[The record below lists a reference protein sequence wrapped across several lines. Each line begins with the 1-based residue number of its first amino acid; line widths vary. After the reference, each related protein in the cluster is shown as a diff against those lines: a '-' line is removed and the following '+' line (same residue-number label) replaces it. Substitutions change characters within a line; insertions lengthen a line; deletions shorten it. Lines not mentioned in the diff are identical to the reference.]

1 MRRLAVFTLFAAAAA
16 CSKSEPAATPPAP
29 APEPDPRPP
38 TPAEWDR
45 QVTRTNE
52 ATASADRLA
61 CKFARGALPDESLGS
76 EIPVGKDIPIET
88 IVVIMQ
94 ENRSFDHYFGRFGK
108 YAGRTDVESPP
119 EGASNPARAGDVSAA
134 TFPYEHAGHFCFLD
148 TAHGWTKV
156 HKQVNGGKMDGFYET
171 NHDIPG
177 EVMPDPTM
185 ALRDGSRAMW
195 WYDER
200 ELPYYYALAKEFGI
214 ADHYFSSLQGPTFPN
229 RMYFVAATS
238 FGKTNN
244 TIPNIDAY
252 DYPNNDVVLHDELE
266 KRHVD
271 WKVYSDG
278 PPTVAAVVG
287 FQLATRW
294 APREVKF
301 VMSDFFADAAAGKL
315 PPVVWVESNAL
326 RNGEWDGDNEHP
338 PAQLQVGQKWTAD
351 VVKALMTGPQ
361 WSKMAVFLT
370 YDEHGGLY
378 DHVPPPKACKPDDK
392 GPVTEDGQPL
402 EGAFDEL
409 GVRVPLIVA
418 SPWSKRGH
426 VSHAVYDHTSIV
438 RFIQAKHRLP
448 ALTGR
453 DANANIPI
461 DFFDFGAPPNAAVPN
476 LPEAPVDS
484 GENAYCKQTF
494 LRSD

>member
-1 MRRLAVFTLFAAAAA
+1 MKRLALLALLAA
-16 CSKSEPAATPPAP
+16 CSKSDPAP
-29 APEPDPRPP
+29 APPPPETTPDERPP

-52 ATASADRLA
+52 ATASADRQA
-61 CKFARGALPDESLGS
+61 CKFARGALADESLGS

-94 ENRSFDHYFGRFGK
+94 ENRSFDHYFGHFGK
-108 YAGRTDVESPP
+108 YAGRNDVESAP
-119 EGASNPARAGDVSAA
+119 ENASNPARAGDVSAA
-134 TFPYEHAGHFCFLD
+134 SFPYEHAGHYCFLD
-148 TAHGWTKV
+148 TAHGWTKS

-185 ALRDGSRAMW
+185 ALRDGARAMW

-200 ELPYYYALAKEFGI
+200 ELPYYYALAKEFGL
-214 ADHYFSSLQGPTFPN
+214 ADHYFASLQGPTWPN
-229 RMYFVAATS
+229 RMFFVAATS
-238 FGKTNN
+238 FGRASN
-244 TIPNIDAY
+244 TFPNIDAY
-252 DYPNNDVVLHDELE
+252 EYPNNDVVIHDELE

-278 PPTVAAVVG
+278 PPTVATVVN

-294 APREVKF
+294 KPREVKF
-301 VMSDFFADAAAGKL
+301 VMSEFYADAAAGKL

-326 RNGEWDGDNEHP
+326 KTGEWDGDNEHP
-338 PAQLQVGQKWTAD
+338 PAQLQVGQKWTHD
-351 VVKALMTGPQ
+351 VLKALMTGPQ
-361 WSKMAVFLT
+361 WSKMAIFIT

-392 GPVTEDGQPL
+392 GPIDDDGKPL
-402 EGAFDEL
+402 DGAFDEL
-409 GVRVPLIVA
+409 GIRVPMMVV
-418 SPWSKRGH
+418 SPYAKRGH
-426 VSHAVYDHTSIV
+426 VSHTVYDHTSIL
-438 RFIQAKHRLP
+438 RFIQAKHRVP

-461 DFFDFGAPPNAAVPN
+461 DFFDFGAPPNTNVPA
-476 LPEAPVDS
+476 LPEPPVED
-484 GENAYCKQTF
+484 GESTYCKQTF
-494 LRSD
+494 LRSN

>member
-1 MRRLAVFTLFAAAAA
+1 MRRLALLVVVAA
-16 CSKSEPAATPPAP
+16 CSKSDPAAGPP
-29 APEPDPRPP
+29 PEPEPTPDTRPP

-45 QVTRTNE
+45 SVTRTNE
-52 ATASADRLA
+52 AAASADRAA
-61 CKFARGALPDESLGS
+61 CKFARGALADESLGS

-94 ENRSFDHYFGRFGK
+94 ENRSFDHYFGHFGK
-108 YAGRTDVESPP
+108 YAGRTDVESAP
-119 EGASNPARAGDVSAA
+119 ETASNPARAGDVSSA
-134 TFPYEHAGHFCFLD
+134 TIPYEHAGHYCFLD
-148 TAHGWTKV
+148 TAHGWTKS

-185 ALRDGSRAMW
+185 ALRDGARAMW

-200 ELPYYYALAKEFGI
+200 ELPYYYALAKEFAI
-214 ADHYFSSLQGPTFPN
+214 ADHYFASLQGPTWPN
-229 RMYFVAATS
+229 RMFFVAATS
-238 FGKTNN
+238 FGRASN
-244 TIPNIDAY
+244 TFPNIDAY
-252 DYPNNDVVLHDELE
+252 EYPNNDVVIHDELE

-271 WKVYSDG
+271 WKLYSDG
-278 PPTVAAVVG
+278 PPTVATVVN

-294 APREVKF
+294 APRDVKF
-301 VMSDFFADAAAGKL
+301 VMSEFYADAAAGKL

-326 RNGEWDGDNEHP
+326 KNGEWDGDNEHP
-338 PAQLQVGQKWTAD
+338 PAQLQVGQKWTHD
-351 VVKALMTGPQ
+351 VLKALMTGPQ
-361 WSKMAVFLT
+361 WSKMAVFIT

-392 GPVTEDGQPL
+392 GPIDDEGQPL

-409 GVRVPLIVA
+409 GVRVPMLVV
-418 SPWSKRGH
+418 SPYAKRGH
-426 VSHAVYDHTSIV
+426 VSHAVYDHTSIL
-438 RFIQAKHRLP
+438 RFIEAKHRVP

-461 DFFDFGAPPNAAVPN
+461 DFFDFGAPPNTNVPA
-476 LPEAPVDS
+476 LPEPPVED
-484 GENAYCKQTF
+484 GESAYCKQTF